1 MRPFS
6 DRQPALA
13 LKPLRP
19 YLSMNWGLER
29 RIKVLTETFELID
42 TTASLREAVLNPA
55 GVVLARVAQHRAE
68 ACLVQL
74 GWDPRFHKEGE
85 LVISLRGEAASGH
98 ALSMAL
104 AFERH
109 ATVCDPS
116 LCCCMWPKCWHSS

>member
-29 RIKVLTETFELID
+29 RIKVLTETFELIG
-42 TTASLREAVLNPA
+42 TTAPLREAVLNPA